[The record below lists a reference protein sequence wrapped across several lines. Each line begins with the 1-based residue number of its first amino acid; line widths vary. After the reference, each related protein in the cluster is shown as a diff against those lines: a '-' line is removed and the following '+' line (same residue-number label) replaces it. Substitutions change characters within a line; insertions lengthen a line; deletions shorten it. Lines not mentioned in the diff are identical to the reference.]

1 MDTFL
6 YFATA
11 GGADAAADNIV
22 VPASELLSINATAAT
37 TCNIYFKNPRILE
50 GTDADSTKNY
60 VELTYTS
67 GSFKVVAE
75 AIVNAAAG
83 AFGKGMV
90 VICDMNNN
98 ISIDPSISACIVST
112 ADDNTNPDD

>member
-1 MDTFL
+1 METFL

-11 GGADAAADNIV
+11 GGADAATDNLV

-75 AIVNAAAG
+75 AIVNAATG
-83 AFGKGMV
+83 SFGNGMV
-90 VICDMNNN
+90 VICDMNNKVY
-98 ISIDPSISACIVST
+98 IDPSVSACIIST
-112 ADDNTNPDD
+112 ADDDTNPDN